1 MSPTRPRRPAR
12 RRPGWLRA
20 AGWLLLLLGSL
31 VFVTWRQTHGLALE
45 SGLRDLES
53 RRAIAEAERVELVR
67 RVESLRSRSR
77 IVRVARERYG
87 LHLPQGHEIVFV
99 PVGTPAADSAQG
111 DR

>member
-1 MSPTRPRRPAR
+1 MPRCR
-12 RRPGWLRA
+12 RRPGPSRG

-67 RVESLRSRSR
+67 EIEALRSRAR
-77 IVRVARERYG
+77 IVRVARDRYG
-87 LHLPQGHEIVFV
+87 LHLPSGDEIVFV
-99 PVGTPAADSAQG
+99 PVGAAAATGPESP
-111 DR
+111 